1 MNSDY
6 PLVSATWLFDHFSDD
21 NVVVLDTT
29 TQHAVV
35 GEALELPRQYL
46 PNSQLFDIENVFLD
60 LTNPL
65 PNTMPSPELFTEQ
78 ARQLGINQ
86 DSVVVLYDARGFY
99 SAPRAWWIFKTMGF
113 EHVYVLDGG
122 LSLWQSLGYPL
133 ADSYTDI
140 DRTMG
145 NVNANY
151 QAQKVFNAD
160 DVLAAI
166 SNDDIQIIDV
176 RSQER
181 FLGKVAEPREGMRS
195 GHIPSSINLPF
206 SSLLEGHQFKKLEAL
221 ETLLA
226 QHLDASKQQVFSCGS
241 GLTAC
246 IVLMAAYLCGYTNL
260 AVYDGSWAEWGANH
274 DLPVDIPK

>member
-1 MNSDY
+1 MNSYY

-21 NVVVLDTT
+21 NIVVLDAT

-35 GEALELPRQYL
+35 GEALEMPRQYL
-46 PNSQLFDIENVFLD
+46 PNSQLFDIENVFVD

-65 PNTMPSPELFTEQ
+65 PNTMPRPELFTEQ

-86 DSVVVLYDARGFY
+86 DSVVVLYDARGLY

-122 LSLWQSLGYPL
+122 VSLWQSLGYPL
-133 ADSYTDI
+133 VESYTDI
-140 DRTMG
+140 DRAVG
-145 NVNANY
+145 NMKASY

-166 SNDDIQIIDV
+166 SNEGIQIIDV
-176 RSQER
+176 RSQDR

-206 SSLLEGHQFKKLEAL
+206 STVLEGHQFKKSEDLEVL
-221 ETLLA
+221 FSQYLNV
-226 QHLDASKQQVFSCGS
+226 SKQQVFSCGS

-246 IVLMAAYLCGYTNL
+246 IVLMAAYLCSYTNL

-274 DLPVDIPK
+274 DLPIE

>member
-1 MNSDY
+1 MNSAY
-6 PLVSATWLFDHFSDD
+6 PLISATWLFDHFSDE
-21 NVVVLDTT
+21 NLIILDAT

-35 GEALELPRQYL
+35 GEALEMPRQYL
-46 PNSQLFDIENVFLD
+46 SNSQVFDIESIFVD

-65 PNTMPSPELFTEQ
+65 PNTMPSPEVFTEQ

-86 DSVVVLYDARGFY
+86 DSIVVLYDARGLY

-113 EHVYVLDGG
+113 EQVYVLDGG
-122 LSLWQSLGYPL
+122 VSLWQSLGYPL
-133 ADSYTDI
+133 VESYSDI
-140 DRTMG
+140 NRPIG
-145 NVNANY
+145 NVSANY
-151 QAQKVFNAD
+151 QVQKVFNAD

-166 SNDDIQIIDV
+166 SDNEIQIIDV

-181 FLGKVAEPREGMRS
+181 FLGKVAEPREGMHS

-206 SSLLEGHQFKKLEAL
+206 ASVLEGHQFKKPDVLEAL
-221 ETLLA
+221 LE

-246 IVLMAAYLCGYTNL
+246 IVLMAAYLCGYVNL

-274 DLPVDIPK
+274 DLPIE

>member
-1 MNSDY
+1 MNSAY
-6 PLVSATWLFDHFSDD
+6 PLISATWLFDHFSDE
-21 NVVVLDTT
+21 NLIILDAT

-35 GEALELPRQYL
+35 GEAIEMPRQYL
-46 PNSQLFDIENVFLD
+46 PNSQFFDIETVFVD

-65 PNTMPSPELFTEQ
+65 PNTMPSPEVFTEQ

-86 DSVVVLYDARGFY
+86 DSVVVLYDARGLY

-113 EHVYVLDGG
+113 EQVYVLDGG
-122 LSLWQSLGYPL
+122 ISLWQSLGYPL
-133 ADSYTDI
+133 VESYSDI
-140 DRTMG
+140 DRPLG
-145 NVNANY
+145 NVNASY

-166 SNDDIQIIDV
+166 SNDEIQIIDV
-176 RSQER
+176 RSQDR

-206 SSLLEGHQFKKLEAL
+206 GSVLEGHQFKKLEAL
-221 ETLLA
+221 EALLD

-274 DLPVDIPK
+274 DLPIE

>member
-1 MNSDY
+1 MNSAY
-6 PLVSATWLFDHFSDD
+6 PLISATWLFDHFSDE
-21 NVVVLDTT
+21 NLIILDAT

-35 GEALELPRQYL
+35 GEALEMPRQYL
-46 PNSQLFDIENVFLD
+46 PNSQFFDIETVFVD

-65 PNTMPSPELFTEQ
+65 PNTMPSPEVFTEQ

-86 DSVVVLYDARGFY
+86 DSVVVLYDARGLY

-113 EHVYVLDGG
+113 EQVYVLDGG
-122 LSLWQSLGYPL
+122 ISLWQSLGYPL
-133 ADSYTDI
+133 VESYSDI
-140 DRTMG
+140 DRPLG
-145 NVNANY
+145 NVSASY

-166 SNDDIQIIDV
+166 SNDEIQIIDV
-176 RSQER
+176 RSQDR

-206 SSLLEGHQFKKLEAL
+206 GSVLEGHQFQKLEAL
-221 ETLLA
+221 EALLD

-246 IVLMAAYLCGYTNL
+246 IVLMAAYLCGYTSL

-274 DLPVDIPK
+274 DLPIE

>member
-1 MNSDY
+1 MNSAY
-6 PLVSATWLFDHFSDD
+6 PLISATWLFDHFSDE
-21 NVVVLDTT
+21 NLIILDAT

-35 GEALELPRQYL
+35 GEALEMPRQYL
-46 PNSQLFDIENVFLD
+46 PNSQFFDIETVFVD

-65 PNTMPSPELFTEQ
+65 PNTMPTPEVFTEQ

-86 DSVVVLYDARGFY
+86 DSVVVLYDARGLY

-113 EHVYVLDGG
+113 EQVYVLDGG
-122 LSLWQSLGYPL
+122 ISLWQSLGYPL
-133 ADSYTDI
+133 VESYSDI
-140 DRTMG
+140 DRPLG
-145 NVNANY
+145 NVNASY
-151 QAQKVFNAD
+151 QAHKVFNAN

-166 SNDDIQIIDV
+166 SNDEIQIIDV
-176 RSQER
+176 RSQDR

-206 SSLLEGHQFKKLEAL
+206 GSVLEGHQFKKFEVLEAL
-221 ETLLA
+221 LD

-246 IVLMAAYLCGYTNL
+246 IVLMAASLCGYTSL

-274 DLPVDIPK
+274 DLPIE

>member
-21 NVVVLDTT
+21 NIVVLDATI
-29 TQHAVV
+29 QHSVI
-35 GEALELPRQYL
+35 GEALEMPRQYL
-46 PNSQLFDIENVFLD
+46 PNSQLFDIENVFVD
-60 LTNPL
+60 LANPL
-65 PNTMPSPELFTEQ
+65 PNTMPSPDLFTEK

-86 DSVVVLYDARGFY
+86 DSVVVLYDARGLY
-99 SAPRAWWIFKTMGF
+99 SAPRGWWIFKTMGF

-122 LSLWQSLGYPL
+122 VSLWQSLGYPL
-133 ADSYTDI
+133 VESYTDI
-140 DRTMG
+140 NRPIG
-145 NVNANY
+145 NVNASY
-151 QAQKVFNAD
+151 QAHNVFNVD

-176 RSQER
+176 RSQDR

-195 GHIPSSINLPF
+195 GHIPSSTNLPF
-206 SSLLEGHQFKKLEAL
+206 ACVLEGQQFKKV
-221 ETLLA
+221 ETLDALFE
-226 QHLDASKQQVFSCGS
+226 QYLSASKQQVFSCGS

-274 DLPVDIPK
+274 NLPIE

>member
-1 MNSDY
+1 MNSAY
-6 PLVSATWLFDHFSDD
+6 PLISATWLFDHFSDE
-21 NVVVLDTT
+21 NLIILDAT

-35 GEALELPRQYL
+35 GEALEMPRQYL
-46 PNSQLFDIENVFLD
+46 SNSQFFDIESIFVD

-65 PNTMPSPELFTEQ
+65 PNTMPSPEVFTEQ

-86 DSVVVLYDARGFY
+86 DSIVVLYDARGLY

-113 EHVYVLDGG
+113 EQVYVLDGG
-122 LSLWQSLGYPL
+122 VSLWQSLGYPL
-133 ADSYTDI
+133 VESYSDI
-140 DRTMG
+140 NRLIG
-145 NVNANY
+145 NVSANY
-151 QAQKVFNAD
+151 QVQKVFNAD

-166 SNDDIQIIDV
+166 SDNEIQIIDV

-206 SSLLEGHQFKKLEAL
+206 ASVLEGHQFKKPDALEAL
-221 ETLLA
+221 LE

-246 IVLMAAYLCGYTNL
+246 IVLMAAYLCGYVNL

-274 DLPVDIPK
+274 DLPIE

>member
-65 PNTMPSPELFTEQ
+65 PNTMPSPELFIEQ

-86 DSVVVLYDARGFY
+86 DSVVVLYDARGLY

-133 ADSYTDI
+133 VDSYTDI
-140 DRTMG
+140 DRAMG

-151 QAQKVFNAD
+151 QAQKVFNVD

-206 SSLLEGHQFKKLEAL
+206 SSVLEGHQFKKLEAL
-221 ETLLA
+221 ETLLE

-274 DLPVDIPK
+274 DLPVE

>member
-1 MNSDY
+1 MNSAY
-6 PLVSATWLFDHFSDD
+6 PLISATWLFDHFSDEKLII
-21 NVVVLDTT
+21 LDAT

-35 GEALELPRQYL
+35 GEVLEMPRQYL
-46 PNSQLFDIENVFLD
+46 PNSQFFDIETVFVD

-65 PNTMPSPELFTEQ
+65 PNTMPSPEVFTEQ

-86 DSVVVLYDARGFY
+86 DSVVVLYDARGLY

-113 EHVYVLDGG
+113 EQVYVLAGG
-122 LSLWQSLGYPL
+122 ISLWQSLGYPL
-133 ADSYTDI
+133 VESYSDI
-140 DRTMG
+140 DRPLG
-145 NVNANY
+145 NVNASY
-151 QAQKVFNAD
+151 QAQKVFNAE

-166 SNDDIQIIDV
+166 SNDEIQIIDV

-206 SSLLEGHQFKKLEAL
+206 SSVLEGYQFKKLEAL
-221 ETLLA
+221 ETLLE

-246 IVLMAAYLCGYTNL
+246 IVLMAAYLCGYTSL

-274 DLPVDIPK
+274 DLPIE